1 MFRSFRPAY
10 EKLEKREVF
19 SAGPM
24 AGLPLFTDLGGQGMS
39 EGEMEVAV
47 TAPTIAE
54 SLTNNSWGT
63 THNTNFNAIAS
74 GGTSL
79 PGVYLAA
86 VPASQAPA
94 IPLGVFKDNL
104 YLKAAPESEPSAA
117 ADFDDDGDVDGADF
131 LAARSAHQHTTD
143 SHSQALLGRGDGTF
157 QSQIKP
163 EIEDANDVNNLT
175 AESHDAVF
183 EEMGRTGG
191 EFLGLARQ
199 HPSVLIGLLL
209 P

>member
-19 SAGPM
+19 SASP
-24 AGLPLFTDLGGQGMS
+24 GLPLLIDLGGQGMS
-39 EGEMEVAV
+39 DGNMEVAV
-47 TAPTIAE
+47 MAPSTAA
-54 SLTNNSWGT
+54 SLTNNSWGGGGY
-63 THNTNFNAIAS
+63 TNFRAITS
-74 GGTSL
+74 GGASM
-79 PGVYLAA
+79 PGVYPAT
-86 VPASQAPA
+86 VPASPAPA

-117 ADFDDDGDVDGADF
+117 ADFDGEGDGIGF
-131 LAARSAHQHTTD
+131 LAARSAHQQATD
-143 SHSQALLGRGDGTF
+143 SHSLLGRGDGSF
-157 QSQIKP
+157 QSPIMP
-163 EIEDANDVNNLT
+163 EVEDANDVNNLT

-183 EEMGRTGG
+183 EEMGRAGG